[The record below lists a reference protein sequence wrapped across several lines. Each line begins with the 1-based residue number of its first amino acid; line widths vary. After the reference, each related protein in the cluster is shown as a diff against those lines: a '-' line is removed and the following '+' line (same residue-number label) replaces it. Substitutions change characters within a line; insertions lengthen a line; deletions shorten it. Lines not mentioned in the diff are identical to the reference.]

1 VRSETYDY
9 IVVGG
14 GSAGSIVAARLAE
27 AGASVLLLE
36 AGGTD
41 RRPDVV
47 VPAGIVSAYATANW
61 KYAPEP
67 DPSRGGAVDAWPAGR
82 ILGGGGSINATVFVR
97 GNRADY
103 DGWAAAGAK
112 GWDYDSVLPTFRDL
126 EHWAG
131 GADAYRGARGRIHVE
146 PHTNA
151 HPANDAFAAAARAA
165 GHPAVAD
172 YNGPDQLGVGH
183 VQVNQRRGVRS
194 SASREY
200 LRRGVPGRNSDPH
213 PTIRLHAYAQRLL
226 FRGSRAVGVEYR
238 RRRETVRA
246 SARIEVIL
254 CCGSLRSPQ
263 LLMLSGVGPAEHV
276 RVHGIEVAH
285 ELVGVGANLQEHPAV
300 MQRWNATVPTINTI
314 GVRDGLGM
322 VWEYA
327 RHRTGGL
334 AATVFHIQVMHRT
347 EHAGQAPDT
356 QIAFANFATIRE
368 IDANGAMKVKPSKEN
383 GFLVATLF
391 LHPRQRGR
399 IELPSADPDA
409 RPVIRHELLG
419 NRDDL
424 RDLLA
429 GMAEARRIM
438 GHDPMA
444 ALVDGMFSPERDCRD
459 DASWERFVRE
469 NVTYGAHPVGTCRM
483 GEDDAAV
490 VDPRLRVRGIEGLR
504 VIDASI
510 MPSLPSGNTNGPTM
524 MIAERGAGFVLEDA
538 AR

>member
-14 GSAGSIVAARLAE
+14 GSAGSIVAGRLAE

-67 DPSRGGAVDAWPAGR
+67 DPSRGGAVDAWPGGR

-103 DGWAAAGAK
+103 DGWAADGAK
-112 GWDYDSVLPTFRDL
+112 GWDYDSVLPTFKAM

-131 GADAYRGARGRIHVE
+131 GADAYRGSGGRIHVE
-146 PHTNA
+146 LHTNA
-151 HPANDAFAAAARAA
+151 HPANAAFRAAAQAA
-165 GHPAVAD
+165 GHAPVAD
-172 YNGPDQLGVGH
+172 YNGADQLGVGH

-200 LRRGVPGRNSDPH
+200 LRRTKGPH
-213 PTIRLHAYAQRLL
+213 PKIRLHAYAQRIVL
-226 FRGSRAVGVEYR
+226 RNGRAVGVEYR
-238 RRRETVRA
+238 WRKQPALAT
-246 SARIEVIL
+246 ARTEVIV
-254 CCGSLRSPQ
+254 CAGSLRSPQ
-263 LLMLSGVGPAEHV
+263 LLMLSGIGPVEHL
-276 RVHGIEVAH
+276 RAHGVEIQH
-285 ELVGVGANLQEHPAV
+285 DLPGVGANLQEHPAV
-300 MQRWNATVPTINTI
+300 MQRWNARIPTINTI

-322 VWEYA
+322 VWQYA

-334 AATVFHIQVMHRT
+334 AATVFHEQVMHRT
-347 EHAGQAPDT
+347 EYAGAAPDA
-356 QIAFANFATIRE
+356 QIAFANFATTRE

-399 IELPSADPDA
+399 IQLRSADPDA

-429 GMAEARRIM
+429 GVAEARRIM

-469 NVTYGAHPVGTCRM
+469 VVTYGAHPVGTCRM

-490 VDPRLRVRGIEGLR
+490 VDPTLRVRGIEGLR
-504 VIDASI
+504 VIDASV
-510 MPSLPSGNTNGPTM
+510 MPSQPSGNTNGPTM

-538 AR
+538 AG

>member
-9 IVVGG
+9 VVVGG

-27 AGASVLLLE
+27 SGASVLLLE

-67 DPSRGGAVDAWPAGR
+67 DPSRNGAVDAWPGGR

-103 DGWAAAGAK
+103 DGWAADGAK
-112 GWDYDSVLPTFRDL
+112 GWDYDSVLPTFRAM

-131 GADAYRGARGRIHVE
+131 GADAYRGTDGRIHVE

-165 GHPAVAD
+165 GHLATPD
-172 YNGPDQLGVGH
+172 YNGAEQIGVGH

-200 LRRGVPGRNSDPH
+200 LRRTRGVH
-213 PTIRLHAYAQRLL
+213 PTIRLHAYAHRIVLAN
-226 FRGSRAVGVEYR
+226 GRAVGVEYR
-238 RRRETVRA
+238 WRRQTAVAHARREVLVCT
-246 SARIEVIL
+246 
-254 CCGSLRSPQ
+254 GSLRSPQ
-263 LLMLSGVGPAEHV
+263 LLMLSGIGPAEHLRAHGVDV
-276 RVHGIEVAH
+276 RLDVP
-285 ELVGVGANLQEHPAV
+285 GVGANLQEHPAV
-300 MQRWNATVPTINTI
+300 MQRWNAKIPTINTM
-314 GVRDGLGM
+314 GVRDAAGM

-334 AATVFHIQVMHRT
+334 AATVFHTQVMHRT
-347 EHAGQAPDT
+347 EHAGPAPDM
-356 QIAFANFATIRE
+356 QIAFASFATTRE

-383 GFLVATLF
+383 GFLVSTLF

-399 IELPSADPDA
+399 IELRSNDPEA

-419 NRDDL
+419 HRDDL

-429 GMAEARRIM
+429 GMAEARRVM
-438 GHDPMA
+438 THDPIA
-444 ALVDGMFSPERDCRD
+444 PLLGPMFSPEREAGD
-459 DASWERFVRE
+459 DASWEAFVRD

-483 GEDDAAV
+483 GSDDAAV
-490 VDPRLRVRGIEGLR
+490 VDPELRVRGVEGLR
-504 VIDASI
+504 VIDASV
-510 MPSLPSGNTNGPTM
+510 MPMLPSGNTNAPTM
-524 MIAERGAGFVLEDA
+524 MIAERGAGFVLDDA
-538 AR
+538 SSQ